1 MITKKLPTNCRII
14 LLGLTLSLSVF
25 SCTNNSEPDTSL
37 PTESSAKNGVL
48 TLWWDKGFT
57 LEEDEAIQQVV
68 KQWQQETGN
77 KAELSLFSA
86 DELSKKT
93 QRAIRSGNPPDI
105 VMSNNADRI
114 LNPSL
119 AREGKLADVS
129 EVVQSV
135 KPFYSDTVL
144 KSAYFYNKLT
154 KKQSYYA
161 VPLHQSI
168 PYIFYWRDLLQE
180 AGKSEKDIPKDW
192 NGFWEFW
199 KQIQD
204 TLQTKNNQKI
214 YGLGLPLSVGAGD
227 TFEVFEQILEAH
239 DVQIVDERGRL
250 RTSDP
255 KVRQGLIHC
264 IAWYTKFYEQGY
276 VPKDAVNWFNP
287 DNNRSLFNRHVV
299 MTANNSLSIPA
310 AVRRNSDVYFNKLGT
325 IGYPNKPNGKPMR
338 YVSLITQ
345 AIILTESKNQ
355 RLAKDFLIYFIS
367 PEIMGNYLKA
377 AGGRFFP
384 VHDLVW
390 KDPFWT
396 NKKDP
401 HISEGA
407 KPLIMKQTRLLYIA
421 QNSSYSKVLMKNVW
435 GQALR
440 RVVINRVS
448 PEEAADKAI
457 QQINEIF
464 AEYSNPI

>member
-1 MITKKLPTNCRII
+1 MVTAKLQTTCHVL
-14 LLGLTLSLSVF
+14 LLGATLSLSVF
-25 SCTNNSEPDTSL
+25 SCNNNSNSDKSL
-37 PTESSAKNGVL
+37 PSESSTKNGIL

-68 KQWQQETGN
+68 KQWQQETGH
-77 KAELSLFSA
+77 KTELSLFSA

-93 QRAIRSGNPPDI
+93 QRAIRAGNPPDI

-129 EVVQSV
+129 EVIESV

-144 KSAYFYNKLT
+144 ASAYFYNNLT

-180 AGKSEKDIPKDW
+180 ADKSEKDIPKDW
-192 NGFWEFW
+192 NGFWDFW

-204 TLQTKNNQKI
+204 TLQTKKNKKI
-214 YGLGLPLSVGAGD
+214 YGLGLPISVGAGD
-227 TFEVFEQILEAH
+227 TFEVFEQILEAY
-239 DVQIVDERGRL
+239 DVEIVDSQGRL

-255 KVRQGLIHC
+255 KVRQGIINC
-264 IAWYTKFYEQGY
+264 IAWYTQFYDQGY
-276 VPKDAVNWFNP
+276 VPPDAVNWFNP

-310 AVRRNSDVYFNKLGT
+310 AVRRNSDVYFNNLGT

-345 AIILTESKNQ
+345 AIILTDSKNQ
-355 RLAKDFLIYFIS
+355 KLAKDFLIYFIS
-367 PEIMGNYLKA
+367 PKIMGNYLKV

-384 VHDLVW
+384 VHELVW

-396 NKKDP
+396 DKKDP

-440 RVVINRVS
+440 RVVIDRVS

-464 AEYSNPI
+464 AE

>member
-1 MITKKLPTNCRII
+1 MINKKLQTNCCFL
-14 LLGLTLSLSVF
+14 LLGLTLSFSIF
-25 SCTNNSEPDTSL
+25 SCTNNSNSDTSL
-37 PTESSAKNGVL
+37 TTESPVGDGVL

-68 KQWQQETGN
+68 KDWQEKTG
-77 KAELSLFSA
+77 KTAMLSLFSA

-93 QRAIRSGNPPDI
+93 QRAIQAGNPPDI

-129 EVVQSV
+129 EVIQSV

-144 KSAYFYNKLT
+144 ASAYFYNKLT
-154 KKQSYYA
+154 NKKSYYA

-168 PYIFYWRDLLQE
+168 PYIFYWRDLLKE

-192 NGFWEFW
+192 NGFWDFW
-199 KQIQD
+199 KQTQD
-204 TLQTKNNQKI
+204 ALQTKSNQKI
-214 YGLGLPLSVGAGD
+214 YGLGLPFSVGAGD
-227 TFEVFEQILEAH
+227 TFEVFEQILEAY
-239 DVQIVDERGRL
+239 DVEVIDSQGRL
-250 RTSDP
+250 RTSEP
-255 KVRQGLIHC
+255 KVRQGIIDC
-264 IAWYTKFYEQGY
+264 IAWYTKFYTEGY
-276 VPKDAVNWFNP
+276 VPPDAVNWFNP

-310 AVRRNSDVYFNKLGT
+310 AVRQNSDVYFKKLGT
-325 IGYPNKPNGKPMR
+325 VGYPNKPNGKPMR

-345 AIILTESKNQ
+345 AIILTDSKNQ
-355 RLAKDFLIYFIS
+355 NLAKEFLIYFIS
-367 PEIMGNYLKA
+367 PKIMGNYLQA

-384 VHDLVW
+384 VHDLLW
-390 KDPFWT
+390 KAPFWT

-407 KPLIMKQTRLLYIA
+407 KPLIMKQTRLLYTS
-421 QNSSYSKVLMKNVW
+421 QNSSYSQVLMKNVW

-440 RVVINRVS
+440 RVVIDRVA

-464 AEYSNPI
+464 AE